1 MLSFLVLCAYT
12 RTVLLIPMT
21 LISVV
26 VSSTAMMII
35 VAPMLWLRGVGLR
48 LFGIDDRLLL
58 QVQGEFLLFERV
70 VSIFTT
76 VVTSV
81 VLARTFLDDITIF
94 LFLVVCLLVLEL
106 LGGTIVLRYCCL
118 VSLQLCLELEQV
130 IIVVEHEIECFHFV
144 LLLFD
149 KD

>member
-1 MLSFLVLCAYT
+1 MLSFLVLCTYT

-26 VSSTAMMII
+26 VSSTTMMII

-81 VLARTFLDDITIF
+81 VLA
-94 LFLVVCLLVLEL
+94 
-106 LGGTIVLRYCCL
+106 
-118 VSLQLCLELEQV
+118 
-130 IIVVEHEIECFHFV
+130 
-144 LLLFD
+144 
-149 KD
+149 